1 MKVSFFA
8 TCLVDQLYPQVGL
21 ASVNLLKKLGVE
33 VKYDESQ
40 TCCGQPA
47 YNTGYIEETQKIA
60 RQFIKVFR
68 DREYIISPSGSCA
81 AMIKCH
87 YPELF
92 GEGSPEYRDVKEMA
106 GRVYEFSDF
115 LVSVLKVSD
124 VGARFP
130 HRVTF
135 HDSCHQFRQ
144 LGIYDQPRKLIKNV
158 KDIEFVELEDST
170 RCCGFGGTFS
180 VKFSD
185 VSAAMVKEKVN
196 RITESNAEYVI
207 ATDVSCM
214 MNISGCISRNNNPV
228 KAMHLAQLLM
238 Q

>member
-21 ASVNLLKKLGVE
+21 DSVNLLKKLGVE
-33 VKYDESQ
+33 VEYDENQ

-47 YNTGYIEETQKIA
+47 YNTGYIEETRKIA

-68 DREYIISPSGSCA
+68 DKEYIISPSGSCA

-92 GEGSPEYRDVKEMA
+92 EAGSPEYLDAKELS

-115 LVSVLKVSD
+115 LVSVLKVKD

-135 HDSCHQFRQ
+135 HDSCHQYRQ
-144 LGIYDQPRKLIKNV
+144 LGIYEQPRLLIKNV
-158 KDIEFVELEDST
+158 RDIEFVELEDST
-170 RCCGFGGTFS
+170 RCCGFGGTFA
-180 VKFSD
+180 VKFAD

-196 RITESNAEYVI
+196 RITESKADYVI
-207 ATDVSCM
+207 ATDVSCL
-214 MNISGCISRNNNPV
+214 MNIGGCITRNKKPV
-228 KAMHLAQLLM
+228 KVMHLAQLLM